1 MPRCCSRQPPLNRGA
16 CQMMRQPPRRTAASL
31 SICLRPCSPKLTLR
45 KTTRASELLRLE
57 LCRVCV
63 NCYSVERRFKPNP
76 NAKSMMRMAASGQQ
90 VYIHHTERT
99 LVSLRRAVADLSAMR
114 LCRAC
119 HSGDQ
124 QDPRTASVEGPATVL
139 PSRPPCGMSL
149 LIISRGKV
157 RYFSSAFCSLP
168 KYGPSNAQL
177 CDRDHV

>member
-1 MPRCCSRQPPLNRGA
+1 MPRCCSRRPPLNRGA

-31 SICLRPCSPKLTLR
+31 SICLRPCSPKLTR
-45 KTTRASELLRLE
+45 RETTRASELLRLE

-90 VYIHHTERT
+90 VIHHTEST
-99 LVSLRRAVADLSAMR
+99 LVSLWRAVADLSAMR

-124 QDPRTASVEGPATVL
+124 QDPRTASVEGPATAL

-149 LIISRGKV
+149 SIISRGKV
-157 RYFSSAFCSLP
+157 VYSPQRLFA
-168 KYGPSNAQL
+168 AQMQTL
-177 CDRDHV
+177 